1 MRVRPRSRAT
11 IVPLFVVGAMLL
23 SACGSSESSEETA
36 SEAPAAS
43 AETSESSAEV
53 EESAPVTLTYVGSA
67 YTPEALQPV
76 FDAFEAANPNI
87 TIKYEAIPF
96 DELNTVLQTRLP
108 APDGGIDVFDAD
120 MPRVSAYAARGWLAD
135 LTPTFGDLSG
145 QIDSASLDASSVDGQ
160 LLAMPLNTS
169 SQLLYY
175 NKDLL
180 AAAGVDAPSADPKSP
195 MTWQEVAA
203 AGKAAQE
210 SGAQWGLIF
219 DQIDRYYQLEPLPV
233 SIGGGPGGTG
243 PGNLTPDVTND
254 QWVAAFEWYR
264 SLYEEGI
271 GPRGIPAS
279 ATPQEFATGNT
290 AFFAGGP
297 WWAPLFVEGGINFG
311 VAPYPYMEGGD
322 VVTPSGAW
330 ALGLNPTSPN
340 TEAAMT
346 FLSFMGLDGG
356 GITQYTDA
364 MPIPP
369 ANLEGAKTYYDQE
382 IFQNPAMSGAREIL
396 EYQIPNTSIV
406 RLKTV
411 GYIEFE
417 EIMGTA
423 FADIINGSD
432 VASTLKKAS
441 DELATAWSKYM

>member
-1 MRVRPRSRAT
+1 MRTFKKGAIGLPILLTGA
-11 IVPLFVVGAMLL
+11 LFL
-23 SACGSSESSEETA
+23 SACGSTDNNDEATNTAEPEVAESVMEGEESESA
-36 SEAPAAS
+36 EA
-43 AETSESSAEV
+43 
-53 EESAPVTLTYVGSA
+53 VTLTYVGSA

-76 FDAFEAANPNI
+76 FDQFMTQYPNI
-87 TIKYEAIPF
+87 TIKYESIPF
-96 DELNTVLQTRLP
+96 DDLNTVIQTRLP
-108 APDGGIDVFDAD
+108 ASDGGIDIYDAD
-120 MPRVSAYAARGWLAD
+120 MPRISAYAARGWLAD
-135 LTPTFGDLSG
+135 LTSEFGDLSG
-145 QIDSASLDASSVDGQ
+145 QIDAASLDSSTVDGQ

-175 NKDLL
+175 NKDALTK
-180 AAAGVDAPSADPKSP
+180 AGIDFPSGDPSTP

-203 AGKAAQE
+203 AGKLAQN

-233 SIGGGPGGTG
+233 SLGGGPGGSG
-243 PGNLTPDVTND
+243 EGNLTPDVTGPE
-254 QWVAAFEWYR
+254 WVTAFEWYR
-264 SLYEEGI
+264 SLYEDGI

-297 WWAPLFVEGGINFG
+297 WWAPLFVEGNVNFG
-311 VAPYPYMEGGD
+311 VAPYPYMAGGD

-330 ALGLNPTSPN
+330 SLGVNPN
-340 TEAAMT
+340 TPNMDAAMT
-346 FLSFMGLDGG
+346 FLRFMGIDDG
-356 GITQYTDA
+356 GITRYTDG

-369 ANLEGAKTYYDQE
+369 ANLLGAQSYYEQE
-382 IFQNPAMSGAREIL
+382 IFKNPAMAGSKEIL
-396 EYQIPNTSIV
+396 EYQIPTTSIV

-423 FADIINGSD
+423 FADIINGSN
-432 VASTLKKAS
+432 VAETLQRAS
-441 DELATAWSKYM
+441 DQLTDAWAKYM